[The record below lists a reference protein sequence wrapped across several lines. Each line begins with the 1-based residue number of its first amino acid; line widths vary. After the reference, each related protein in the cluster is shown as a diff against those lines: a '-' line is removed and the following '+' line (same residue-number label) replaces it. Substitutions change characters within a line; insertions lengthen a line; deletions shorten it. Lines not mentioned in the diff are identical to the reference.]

1 MQKKSV
7 RLEGL
12 CSMHTFG
19 KVQQL
24 TSCVKVIDLFN
35 LFSLFDIPNE
45 LEEAFQSIHS
55 RKNQKRIE
63 LAKASIESGL
73 DNVVE
78 VPPPSLTFVVAEVLS
93 HKTLGRGIVELEYD
107 PLDTMIVDG
116 VITLFA
122 MMQISGF
129 SHPFEKKRI
138 SKDLTQKNSR
148 VRQELASY
156 PVQVNLLF
164 SPTEPLSQKACI
176 TLYKKYSQAENN
188 IYAPLIESL
197 NAELPLNTYVKEIA
211 DDIALESFGGMKTS
225 SVRLSVKDPYVT
237 TEATMIRLVLGA
249 IGGAD
254 YQDKNKVD
262 LFGSGPFSAEH
273 IDTIKPYICI
283 FMEAWLNSVKA
294 QLLSHKNGF
303 HYSTT
308 LWQSLGLVIHKL
320 FLEKKTLE
328 EFAKAGAVLG
338 RLDYS
343 KTAKHWGRCDALE
356 LDVSGQ
362 NYKNVTGGGRAFR
375 IALTNYLLE
384 YLSEREK

>member
-1 MQKKSV
+1 MKKTSV

-12 CSMHTFG
+12 CSMHKFG
-19 KVQQL
+19 KVKQL
-24 TSCVKVIDLFN
+24 TSYVKVIDLFN
-35 LFSLFDIPNE
+35 LFSLFDIPSE

-63 LAKASIESGL
+63 LAKTSIEAGL
-73 DNVVE
+73 DNLVE
-78 VPPPSLTFVVAEVLS
+78 VPPPCITFVVAKVLN
-93 HKTLGRGIVELEYD
+93 HKSLSRSIVELEYD

-138 SKDLTQKNSR
+138 SKDLTQKNCR

-176 TLYKKYSQAENN
+176 TLYKKYSQTESN

-211 DDIALESFGGMKTS
+211 DDIALDSFGGMKTS

-273 IDTIKPYICI
+273 IDKIKPYICI
-283 FMEAWLNSVKA
+283 FMEAWLDSVKV
-294 QLLSHKNGF
+294 QLLSNKNGF

-308 LWQSLGLVIHKL
+308 LWQSLGLVIHNL
-320 FLEKKTLE
+320 YLEKKNLE

-343 KTAKHWGRCDALE
+343 KSAKHWGRCGALE
-356 LDVSGQ
+356 LDVLGQ
-362 NYKNVTGGGRAFR
+362 SYKNVTGGGRALR
-375 IALTNYLLE
+375 IALTNYLLG
-384 YLSEREK
+384 YLSEQEK

>member
-1 MQKKSV
+1 
-7 RLEGL
+7 
-12 CSMHTFG
+12 MHTFG

-24 TSCVKVIDLFN
+24 TSCIKVIDLFN

-45 LEEAFQSIHS
+45 LEEAFKSIHN
-55 RKNQKRIE
+55 RKNQNRVE
-63 LAKASIESGL
+63 LAKKLIESGL

-78 VPPPSLTFVVAEVLS
+78 VPPPSLTFVVEKVLNY
-93 HKTLGRGIVELEYD
+93 KNLGRGLVELEYD

-116 VITLFA
+116 AITLFA
-122 MMQISGF
+122 MMQICGF

-138 SKDLTQKNSR
+138 SNDLTQKNSR

-156 PVQVNLLF
+156 PLQVNLLF
-164 SPTEPLSQKACI
+164 SSTEPLSQRACI

-197 NAELPLNTYVKEIA
+197 NAELPLNIYVQ
-211 DDIALESFGGMKTS
+211 DIANDIDLDSFGGMKTS
-225 SVRLSVKDPYVT
+225 SVRLSVKDSYVT

-262 LFGSGPFSAEH
+262 LFGSGPFSVEH

-283 FMEAWLNSVKA
+283 FMEAWLNSVKE
-294 QLLSHKNGF
+294 QLFSYRNGF

-328 EFAKAGAVLG
+328 EFAKSGDVLG

-343 KTAKHWGRCDALE
+343 KSAKHWGRCDGLG

-362 NYKNVTGGGRAFR
+362 NYKNITGGGRAFR

-384 YLSEREK
+384 YLSGQEK